1 MASDSLMRTTAKMI
15 TRRDFIKTGSA
26 LVAGAALPPQLA
38 FAANENA
45 KPQLILPTPAQVAW
59 QNCEIGIIY
68 SFDLAI
74 AAGDTTDNNAARKT
88 WDANLYQPDKLN
100 TDEWLAAAKAAGAG
114 YAIFTATHFNGFMQW
129 QSELYPYGL
138 KQTKWRDGKGD
149 VVGDFVASCRRVGI
163 KPGIFFSVHRN
174 VYQQVWGHYVDWG
187 KGRGTPAQETYNRI
201 AEKQMEELCSRY
213 GPLIQIW
220 FDAGTKTPAEGGPDM
235 LPIFRRY
242 QPGSVFYHS
251 SECGEHRWIGNEAG
265 YASEPCWATMP
276 NHGQTLLHGG
286 SAAGRKFLGTGDPNG
301 TAWSPGMVDVPLRGA
316 NKLHNW
322 FWAPNQDHAVQPT
335 ETLVKMYDQ
344 SVGRNCNFVI
354 GAVIKPDGTLPEA
367 DAKRLAEFGAEIKRR
382 YGQPVAEIKGDGEV
396 LELQL
401 SAPAQL
407 NAVMIMED
415 IAQGE
420 RVREYI
426 IDGRTPGGKWIQLGA
441 GQSIGHKRI
450 QSFSRQ
456 ELSAVRLRLT
466 KSIAPP
472 SISRLAVFDISA

>member
-1 MASDSLMRTTAKMI
+1 
-15 TRRDFIKTGSA
+15 
-26 LVAGAALPPQLA
+26 
-38 FAANENA
+38 
-45 KPQLILPTPAQVAW
+45 
-59 QNCEIGIIY
+59 
-68 SFDLAI
+68 
-74 AAGDTTDNNAARKT
+74 
-88 WDANLYQPDKLN
+88 
-100 TDEWLAAAKAAGAG
+100 
-114 YAIFTATHFNGFMQW
+114 
-129 QSELYPYGL
+129 
-138 KQTKWRDGKGD
+138 
-149 VVGDFVASCRRVGI
+149 
-163 KPGIFFSVHRN
+163 
-174 VYQQVWGHYVDWG
+174 
-187 KGRGTPAQETYNRI
+187 
-201 AEKQMEELCSRY
+201 
-213 GPLIQIW
+213 
-220 FDAGTKTPAEGGPDM
+220 
-235 LPIFRRY
+235 
-242 QPGSVFYHS
+242 
-251 SECGEHRWIGNEAG
+251 
-265 YASEPCWATMP
+265 MP

-286 SAAGRKFLGTGDPNG
+286 TAAGRKFLGTGDPNG

-335 ETLVKMYDQ
+335 ETLVKMYGQ

-401 SAPAQL
+401 SVPAQL

-426 IDGRTPGGKWIQLGA
+426 IDGRAPGGGWVQLGA

-450 QSFSRQ
+450 QSFARQ

-472 SISRLAVFDISA
+472 SISRLAVFNISA

>member
-1 MASDSLMRTTAKMI
+1 MRVI
-15 TRRDFIKTGSA
+15 TRRNFIKTGSA
-26 LVAGAALPPQLA
+26 LVAGAALRPQLA
-38 FAANENA
+38 IAADKTA
-45 KPQLILPTPAQVAW
+45 KPRLVLPTPAQIAW
-59 QNCEIGIIY
+59 QDGEIGVMY

-74 AAGDTTDNNAARKT
+74 AAGDITDNNAARKT
-88 WDANLYQPDKLN
+88 WDANLYQPNKLD

-129 QSELYPYGL
+129 QSDLYPYGL

-174 VYQQVWGHYVDWG
+174 IYQQVWGHYVDWG
-187 KGRGTPAQETYNRI
+187 KGRGTPAQEKFNRI
-201 AEKQMEELCSRY
+201 AEKQMKELCSRY

-220 FDAGTKTPAEGGPDM
+220 FDAGTKTPAEGGPEM
-235 LPIFRRY
+235 LPIFRKY
-242 QPGSVFYHS
+242 QPRSVFYS
-251 SECGEHRWIGNEAG
+251 NKDCGEHRWIGNEKG
-265 YASEPCWATMP
+265 YADDPCWATMP
-276 NHGQTLLHGG
+276 GQGQMLLHSG

-316 NKLHNW
+316 NKIHNW
-322 FWAPNQDHAVQPT
+322 FWAPNQDHAVQPR
-335 ETLVKMYDQ
+335 ETLVQMYDQ
-344 SVGRNCNFVI
+344 SVGHNCNFVI

-382 YGQPVAEIKGDGEV
+382 YGKPVAETKGDGEV
-396 LELQL
+396 LELLL
-401 SAPAQL
+401 SEPAQL
-407 NAVMIMED
+407 NAVFIMED
-415 IAQGE
+415 IERGE

-426 IDGRTPGGKWIQLGA
+426 IDGRAPGGEWVQLGA

-450 QSFSRQ
+450 QNFTCQ
-456 ELSAVRLRLT
+456 KLAAVRLRFT

-472 SISRLAVFDISA
+472 AIRRLAVFDTSA